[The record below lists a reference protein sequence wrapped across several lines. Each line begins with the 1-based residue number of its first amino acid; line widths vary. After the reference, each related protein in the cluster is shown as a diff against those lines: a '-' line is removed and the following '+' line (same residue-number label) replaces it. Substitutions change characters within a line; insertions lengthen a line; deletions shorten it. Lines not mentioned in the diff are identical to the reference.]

1 MWLRK
6 AVVGLA
12 ALLLACPFGTVV
24 VAEEFS
30 TSASWGSGSAWT
42 FVNPLGDATLDEAGL
57 DDINNA
63 TPNHHGE
70 VRFNVTASDDETATL
85 DRAPR
90 LLKDPLEAN
99 SINGLPNDDWVIET
113 AIMLPPGD
121 NPNQENLGGFY
132 SSAANPRSHT
142 GLLLWKSQSN
152 WILWGPLTNSTT
164 TVMGVINGVW
174 QGAMFSDPD
183 VHSYMR
189 IKKRSNDSDHTR
201 YYFEFSDNKYG
212 WVSVGYYEDTGDYF
226 ESGAQYGLM
235 AKSWGDA
242 YRVQFPYFYD
252 YIPENE
258 LDDFAALDP
267 AFTVTSGPNSSATV
281 NTNESGALEL
291 HVKAGDHYVPNNP
304 NSNTNA
310 PTVLKAVKYTDWII
324 DTMVTQRPTT
334 ASNDG
339 LMVYL
344 DNNNWIHFGQYYSS
358 SQMVVSG
365 TLNGTYS
372 NNLGVSVSSLHDRI
386 RIKKAGNVYTF
397 QYSDDAIAWTTAGSW
412 TDTNGNLAAT
422 STKRQQYGFMAS
434 SIGSGTD
441 FDVNFDFF
449 REFMQPN
456 GVVKEVTNASEI
468 AQIIGTGS
476 INAGHDINGADIGN
490 MTEMNGNVYMMFGD
504 NNGTVTAHRPNALAI
519 GTDSTPSNGFTFDSV
534 VDDANGNAVAL
545 ISALNQ
551 DYVEKT
557 NIPTAGVSV
566 GSNLY
571 YTYMSVYKW
580 KDAPSHWDTN
590 DTRIAVSTNGGQSFS
605 KLTGAS
611 DPHWSPDSNF
621 VQFAI
626 AKDPNSVNDFVYFFG
641 SSAGA
646 FGDIK
651 VFRVA
656 EPNI

>member
-1 MWLRK
+1 
-6 AVVGLA
+6 
-12 ALLLACPFGTVV
+12 
-24 VAEEFS
+24 
-30 TSASWGSGSAWT
+30 
-42 FVNPLGDATLDEAGL
+42 
-57 DDINNA
+57 
-63 TPNHHGE
+63 
-70 VRFNVTASDDETATL
+70 
-85 DRAPR
+85 
-90 LLKDPLEAN
+90 
-99 SINGLPNDDWVIET
+99 
-113 AIMLPPGD
+113 
-121 NPNQENLGGFY
+121 
-132 SSAANPRSHT
+132 
-142 GLLLWKSQSN
+142 
-152 WILWGPLTNSTT
+152 
-164 TVMGVINGVW
+164 
-174 QGAMFSDPD
+174 
-183 VHSYMR
+183 
-189 IKKRSNDSDHTR
+189 
-201 YYFEFSDNKYG
+201 
-212 WVSVGYYEDTGDYF
+212 
-226 ESGAQYGLM
+226 
-235 AKSWGDA
+235 
-242 YRVQFPYFYD
+242 
-252 YIPENE
+252 
-258 LDDFAALDP
+258 
-267 AFTVTSGPNSSATV
+267 
-281 NTNESGALEL
+281 
-291 HVKAGDHYVPNNP
+291 
-304 NSNTNA
+304 
-310 PTVLKAVKYTDWII
+310 VLKAVKYSDWII

-344 DNNNWIHFGQYYSS
+344 DNDNWIHFGQYFSS
-358 SQMVVSG
+358 SQMVVNG
-365 TLNGTYS
+365 TINGTYS

-422 STKRQQYGFMAS
+422 SNKRQQYGFMAS

-468 AQIIGTGS
+468 AQIIGIGS

-534 VDDANGNAVAL
+534 VDDTNGNAVAL

-566 GSNLY
+566 GSSLY

-590 DTRIAVSTNGGQSFS
+590 DTRIAVSTNSGQSFS

-611 DPHWSPDSNF
+611 DPHWTPDSNF

-656 EPNI
+656 EPNIASQSNYKYYTGQDVNGNPVFTTNEQDAVTVVPAPVRNYSIQYSNYLGRWLLMYMNDNTRDIELRDAPHPWGPWSNPITVIDHTSALSKLANGDQSYIYGGYMTPKYMDDTTGDIYFTLTKFANYRVYWDHIKLVK